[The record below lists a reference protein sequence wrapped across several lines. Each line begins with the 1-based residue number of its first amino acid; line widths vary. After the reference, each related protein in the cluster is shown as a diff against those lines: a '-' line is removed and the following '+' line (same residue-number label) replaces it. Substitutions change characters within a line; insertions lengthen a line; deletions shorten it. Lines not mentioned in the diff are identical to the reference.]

1 MSRSAPPPRHPRPSR
16 PAKVAL
22 APALAGACSSGSETT
37 APAPTTLS
45 PTTLST
51 TTTEPTTTT
60 TAAPTTT
67 ATPDD
72 TATPAGLVYGE
83 PGPYPVGVV
92 DLDLDGRLVKVWYP
106 AAAAAPASA
115 EPDVFE
121 IRQLVPAEFAAL
133 VPDELNPVYPTD
145 AHPELPPAADGPFPV
160 IGLSHG
166 FAAYPTVYQFLGT
179 HLAAWGNVVVAP
191 DHSERGLFAVITGQI
206 TASDDAA
213 ILLASID
220 LALAADG
227 PLAGL
232 GDPLRI
238 ATVGHSAGV
247 TAAAGAAVADPR
259 IGAVVA
265 LAGGSDTTPLPV
277 VPTLLIAGGSDAVIP
292 IDQMA
297 GFADRL
303 EPDRRFVVLE
313 GAGHNAFTDLC
324 LIGAEQGGLL
334 QIVDDLG
341 LPADPQLLA
350 LLADGCTDEYVSA
363 AETWPYIRHFVL
375 AHIRVALG
383 VDPAPAG
390 PDPQVAGA
398 IESVTID

>member
-1 MSRSAPPPRHPRPSR
+1 MIHRHRTLRCSRRPIL
-16 PAKVAL
+16 AL
-22 APALAGACSSGSETT
+22 VVVMGIGACTSGSDEA
-37 APAPTTLS
+37 APTSAAPTTS
-45 PTTLST
+45 TTQPAT
-51 TTTEPTTTT
+51 TTTTQPATTT
-60 TAAPTTT
+60 TAAAAEPI
-67 ATPDD
+67 D
-72 TATPAGLVYGE
+72 TGALVHGQ
-83 PGPYPVGVV
+83 PGPYDVGVV

-106 AAAAAPASA
+106 AATPAPASA
-115 EPDVFE
+115 APDVFE
-121 IRQLVPAEFAAL
+121 IRELVPADFAAL

-145 AHPELPPAADGPFPV
+145 AYLDLSPASDGPFPV
-160 IGLSHG
+160 IGISHG
-166 FAAYPTVYQFLGT
+166 FAAYPTIYAFLAT
-179 HLAAWGNVVVAP
+179 HLAGWGNVVVAP
-191 DHSERGLFAVITGQI
+191 HHSERGLFAVITGQI
-206 TASDDAA
+206 TEGDDAA
-213 ILLASID
+213 VLLASID
-220 LALAADG
+220 LALAAGG

-232 GDPLRI
+232 GDPARI

-265 LAGGSDTTPLPV
+265 LAGGSDTTPLPG
-277 VPTLLIAGGSDAVIP
+277 VPTLLIAGGSDAVSP
-292 IDQMA
+292 VDQMA

-303 EPDRRFVVLE
+303 EPDRRFVVID

-363 AETWPYIRHFVL
+363 ADTWPITRQLVL

-383 VDPAPAG
+383 VDPEPAPR
-390 PDPQVAGA
+390 DPQVAGA
-398 IESVTID
+398 TEIVTID